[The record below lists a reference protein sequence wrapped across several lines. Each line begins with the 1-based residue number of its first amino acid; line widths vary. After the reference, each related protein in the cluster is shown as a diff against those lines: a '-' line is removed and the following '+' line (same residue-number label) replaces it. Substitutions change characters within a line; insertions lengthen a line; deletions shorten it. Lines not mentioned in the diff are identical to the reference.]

1 MRWNAIYNRI
11 KDIYYPVGVEIG
23 VYQGELSKNILS
35 LHPGL
40 KWIMI
45 DAWSQNTYE
54 GKDDSAVSPIWR
66 ERYENNAEENFQ
78 QAYANVEKYGDRA
91 SLLRLNSIEASKLFS
106 DNTLDIV
113 FADASH
119 DYKSISSDSIAW
131 WPKIKKGG
139 YMCGHD
145 YEVPE
150 FPDIKSAV
158 HNIFKGYSIELDEDF
173 TWFVRKI

>member
-11 KDIYYPVGVEIG
+11 KDIYYPVGAEVG

-35 LHPGL
+35 LHSGL
-40 KWIMI
+40 KWIMV
-45 DAWSQNTYE
+45 DSWSVNTYT
-54 GKDDSAVSPIWR
+54 GKNNNAVSPLWR
-66 ERYENNAEENFQ
+66 ERYENNAEENFKK
-78 QAYANVEKYGDRA
+78 AYDNVEKYGDRA
-91 SLLRLNSIEASKLFS
+91 SLLRLNSIDASKLFK
-106 DNTLDIV
+106 DNTLDLV

-119 DYKSISSDSIAW
+119 DYESLINDSTAW
-131 WPKIKKGG
+131 WPKIKTGG

-145 YEVPE
+145 YGVEN

-158 HNIFKGYSIELDEDF
+158 QDLFKDYTIELDVDF